1 MILLLTLN
9 RYVHTGQADNQY
21 SQYALYF
28 TFFVQNFVS
37 EQPQLSLQ
45 SKIRSGGPE
54 FHVNFTWNISRTLI
68 TGKDT
73 TIKLLF
79 KDWNRHAF
87 TGQLNWSFKTR
98 IFWPV
103 FAFQICV
110 VQSLDTETIRSLVID
125 QSKSIRQKGGRRS
138 AI

>member
-28 TFFVQNFVS
+28 AFFVQNFVS

-54 FHVNFTWNISRTLI
+54 FHVNFT
-68 TGKDT
+68 
-73 TIKLLF
+73 
-79 KDWNRHAF
+79 
-87 TGQLNWSFKTR
+87 
-98 IFWPV
+98 
-103 FAFQICV
+103 
-110 VQSLDTETIRSLVID
+110 
-125 QSKSIRQKGGRRS
+125 
-138 AI
+138 